1 MNAQELFLDVSS
13 GRFLDGQSII
23 PVSKPTIFSDEH
35 RNLKINVLQVS
46 RNIVSSKQPADDSSF
61 KARLGTAALKLADG
75 QAVSTQPINTIRA
88 TATIVTSPA
97 ARTVGSAGIFTYTP
111 VTANIISSIAT
122 FPIVTG
128 VFRLSVDYVAP
139 VTASI
144 TAGFAIPV
152 PAIITR
158 PLGYID
164 SGAGGVN
171 LANSY
176 EFLENQ
182 ILVNPDLAQK
192 LNTTT
197 TATFVSSILSGQ
209 VVGID
214 IVNRGLGYPNG
225 TYSLN
230 VSPSITTGASFT
242 ATVSGGVV
250 TTISIVTGGFGYSNG
265 PFDLVFSATTGTIA
279 AATASAV
286 SGSINQI
293 TITNGG
299 TDYLTA
305 PSVTLAAPTAG
316 TAIATA
322 VASGGFIQS
331 LTITSGGFGYT
342 NAPAVTLFRP
352 TRSLFATGTGI
363 VDLGCKGVN
372 TNTTSLIFSDPDG
385 EQTPPTSKRPIA
397 SIAYT
402 GSGTL
407 WRTTITDVGY
417 GYSATPTVSHDDI
430 LAFLPVARA
439 GFRPFVGGIDDVNAI
454 FAEISNSTE
463 VGGGTFGRMI
473 ANSVV
478 TFSETATKINLGGL
492 NVRFGNNLGM
502 LGIFPDMCKFITGGI
517 GQGGKRFTPYNEQ
530 FSLSGANKPED
541 RRETIA
547 AIRYGAELL
556 NSIGVV
562 VTGSIY
568 DPQATRV
575 FRPAERTGGLSGSG
589 NITSEARAQYFPR
602 GTKVL
607 IPGVPIIGQ
616 INPARLLNIPATGST
631 KQILS
636 TIRNTLD
643 QYANPQH
650 EKFAGKSV
658 RVAIVPK
665 NRNFVPTRYAVMEII
680 IPPRDTSYQVAVV
693 DIGVNGSKYGFQ
705 DFGGGRYA
713 PEFRVLDAGAG
724 YPSTYREGFDIVE
737 LGALTSDPVIFE
749 FSGDVVSTMPATLA
763 DGFINTAFSVPA
775 SIATRPGP
783 ASVQYFLGSGGV
795 GYTKSVNIGF
805 QSVQTLGLVRSASL
819 SNVPASYSDGT
830 YSCSVQAPASGTPA
844 QINLVVDRN
853 GSRSQVVVVNGGSGY
868 TSAPIVTAPAPN
880 FISGQVKSVSVLTQP
895 QGYSIDQQFFLSVPT
910 SPVDGGQASVLFTQS
925 SSGSVN
931 VVIENPGFGYQTT
944 QVATAPDPDRR
955 LEAGFLRTF
964 ELQNSPNGYLVGQ
977 PYSLQIQQSPQSGGN
992 AVANLIKESES
1003 KYVFQ
1008 IINAGAGYTSAP
1020 IVTAPSPDAPNG
1032 LLSSVAVTT
1041 LGAGYAPGTYEAT
1054 VGTAP
1059 LGGQTARVNYVVDEG
1074 LSGEYVIVESGQGYV
1089 SAPSISVATPAGSV
1103 ISSISITCAG
1113 SYYTS
1118 DNYSVTIQDATG
1130 SGARLDVPT
1139 IQNGRLQNI
1148 NVLNK
1153 GYGFTDNPAIIFP
1166 KPPIP
1171 QTLQLQRNQLD
1182 LTFNITTASANAILT
1197 TANQRDVLLEVYE
1210 TDGTNEQVVA
1220 QATVSLAKRVLE

>member
-13 GRFLDGQSII
+13 GRFLDGQSTI
-23 PVSKPTIFSDEH
+23 PVSKPTIFSDEQ

-46 RNIVSSKQPADDSSF
+46 KNVVSPKQPADDSSF

-97 ARTVGSAGIFTYTP
+97 SRTVGSARIFTYTP

-128 VFRLSVDYVAP
+128 VFRLNVDYVAP

-152 PAIITR
+152 PSIITR

-176 EFLENQ
+176 EFSENQ
-182 ILVNPDLAQK
+182 ILVNPDLAQG

-214 IVNRGLGYPNG
+214 IVSRGLGYPNG

-230 VSPSITTGASFT
+230 VSPPITTGASFT

-299 TDYLTA
+299 TNYLTA

-316 TAIATA
+316 TAIATV

-352 TRSLFATGTGI
+352 TRSLTATGTGI

-372 TNTTSLIFSDPDG
+372 TNPTSLIFSDPDG
-385 EQTPPTSKRPIA
+385 GQTPPTSKRPIA

-430 LAFLPVARA
+430 LAFLPIAKT
-439 GFRPFVGGIDDVNAI
+439 GFSQGGDVNSWYSRVVNKNVI
-454 FAEISNSTE
+454 
-463 VGGGTFGRMI
+463 GGGEFGRMTRS
-473 ANSVV
+473 SVV

-492 NVRFGNNLGM
+492 NVRFGNG
-502 LGIFPDMCKFITGGI
+502 LGIFPDMCKFITGGMGQTSGIFKGLNTSGSPSETLRDGVSGGGII
-517 GQGGKRFTPYNEQ
+517 G
-530 FSLSGANKPED
+530 
-541 RRETIA
+541 
-547 AIRYGAELL
+547 YGAELL

-568 DPQATRV
+568 DPQQNRV
-575 FRPAERTGGLSGSG
+575 FRPAESTSLPSSG
-589 NITSEARAQYFPR
+589 NITAEAYAKYFPR
-602 GTKVL
+602 GTPVF
-607 IPGVPIIGQ
+607 IYGVAIIGT

-636 TIRNTLD
+636 TIRNTPD

-693 DIGVNGSKYGFQ
+693 DIGVNGSKFGFQ
-705 DFGGGRYA
+705 DFGGGRYT

-749 FSGDVVSTMPATLA
+749 YSGATVSTMPATLA
-763 DGFINTAFSVPA
+763 DGFIDTAFSVPA

-783 ASVQYFLGSGGV
+783 ASVQYLLGSGGV

-895 QGYSIDQQFFLSVPT
+895 QGYSIDQQFSLSVPT
-910 SPVDGGQASVLFTQS
+910 SPIDGGQASVLFTQS

-955 LEAGFLRTF
+955 LESGFLRTF

-1059 LGGQTARVNYVVDEG
+1059 LGGQTARVDYVVDEG
-1074 LSGEYVIVESGQGYV
+1074 LSGQYVIVESGRGYV

-1130 SGARLDVPT
+1130 SGAGLDVPT
-1139 IQNGRLQNI
+1139 IQNGQLQNI

-1153 GYGFTDNPAIIFP
+1153 GYGFTDNPAIVFP

-1171 QTLQLQRNQLD
+1171 QTVQLQRNQLD
-1182 LTFNITTASANAILT
+1182 LTFNITTASANAILS
-1197 TANQRDVLLEVYE
+1197 TATQKDILMEVYE

-1220 QATVSLAKRVLE
+1220 QAAVSLAKRVLE

>member
-13 GRFLDGQSII
+13 GRFLDGQSTI
-23 PVSKPTIFSDEH
+23 PVSKPTIFSDEQ

-46 RNIVSSKQPADDSSF
+46 KNVVSSKQPADDSSF

-75 QAVSTQPINTIRA
+75 QAVSTQPINTFRA

-97 ARTVGSAGIFTYTP
+97 SRTVGSARIFTYTP

-128 VFRLSVDYVAP
+128 VFRLNVDYIAP

-144 TAGFAIPV
+144 TAGFAIPT
-152 PAIITR
+152 PTTITR
-158 PLGYID
+158 PLQYVD
-164 SGAGGVN
+164 SGIA
-171 LANSY
+171 ASY
-176 EFLENQ
+176 ELEDYS
-182 ILVNPDLAQK
+182 VRPNPDLAQQ

-197 TATFVSSILSGQ
+197 TATFVSSILSGE
-209 VVGID
+209 VVDID
-214 IVNRGLGYPNG
+214 IVNRGRGYPNG

-242 ATVSGGVV
+242 ATISAGVV

-299 TDYLTA
+299 TNYLTA

-316 TAIATA
+316 TAVATV

-342 NAPAVTLFRP
+342 NAPTVTLFQP
-352 TRSLFATGTGI
+352 TKSLAGLTNQI

-372 TNTTSLIFSDPDG
+372 TNTISLEFSDPDG
-385 EQTPPTSKRPIA
+385 GQTPPTSKRPVA
-397 SIAYT
+397 SIQYT
-402 GSGTL
+402 GGGTL
-407 WRTTITDVGY
+407 WRIIVSDVGY
-417 GYSATPTVSHDDI
+417 GYSATPTVSHGDI
-430 LAFLPVARA
+430 LAYLPILKT
-439 GFRPFVGGIDDVNAI
+439 GFTTSYADVNQGLSQNRNTAI
-454 FAEISNSTE
+454 
-463 VGGGTFGRMI
+463 VGGGTFSGV
-473 ANSVV
+473 ALNTVA

-492 NVRFGNNLGM
+492 KIGFDPRTFFAQNH
-502 LGIFPDMCKFITGGI
+502 KWITGGYSLDNEFRYVFADYN
-517 GQGGKRFTPYNEQ
+517 GGAYSSDPRIALAQRTP
-530 FSLSGANKPED
+530 AVVK
-541 RRETIA
+541 
-547 AIRYGAELL
+547 GAELL

-568 DPQATRV
+568 DPQQTRV
-575 FRPAERTGGLSGSG
+575 FRPAESTGLRGSGSG
-589 NITSEARAQYFPR
+589 AITEEAYRKYFPQGTRADVR
-602 GTKVL
+602 GVTVVGRRNL
-607 IPGVPIIGQ
+607 TS
-616 INPARLLNIPATGST
+616 INANANAVSNFP
-631 KQILS
+631 
-636 TIRNTLD
+636 
-643 QYANPQH
+643 NPQH
-650 EKFAGKSV
+650 DKFAGKSAL
-658 RVAIVPK
+658 VALVPK
-665 NRNFVPTRYAVMEII
+665 DRNIVPTRYAVMEIV
-680 IPPRDTSYQVAVV
+680 IPPRDTSYQVSAL
-693 DIGVNGSKYGFQ
+693 DLGNNGSSFSYQ
-705 DFGGGRYA
+705 DFGGGRYT

-724 YPSTYREGFDIVE
+724 YPSTYNKSYDLVE
-737 LGALTSDPVIFE
+737 LGALSSDPVIFE
-749 FSGDVVSTMPATLA
+749 FSGTTVYTMPATLA
-763 DGFINTAFSVPA
+763 DGFIDTAFSTPA

-783 ASVQYFLGSGGV
+783 AAVQYLLGSGGV
-795 GYTKSVNIGF
+795 GYTRSTNIAF

-895 QGYSIDQQFFLSVPT
+895 QGYSIDQQFSLSVPT
-910 SPVDGGQASVLFTQS
+910 SPIDGGQASVLFTQS

-955 LEAGFLRTF
+955 LESGFLRTF

-1059 LGGQTARVNYVVDEG
+1059 LGGQTARVDYVVDEG
-1074 LSGEYVIVESGQGYV
+1074 LSGQYVIVESGRGYV

-1130 SGARLDVPT
+1130 SGAGLDVPT
-1139 IQNGRLQNI
+1139 IENGQLQNI

-1182 LTFNITTASANAILT
+1182 LTFNITTASANAILS
-1197 TANQRDVLLEVYE
+1197 TATQRDILMEVYE

>member
-13 GRFLDGQSII
+13 GRFLDGQSTI
-23 PVSKPTIFSDEH
+23 PISKPTIFSDEQ

-46 RNIVSSKQPADDSSF
+46 KNVVSPKQPAEDSSF
-61 KARLGTAALKLADG
+61 KARLGTTALKLADG
-75 QAVSTQPINTIRA
+75 QSASTQPINTIRA

-97 ARTVGSAGIFTYTP
+97 ARTVGSARIFTYTP
-111 VTANIISSIAT
+111 ITANIISSIAT

-128 VFRLSVDYVAP
+128 VFRLNVDYIAP

-144 TAGFAIPV
+144 TAGFAIPA
-152 PAIITR
+152 PTIITR
-158 PLGYID
+158 PLQYVD
-164 SGAGGVN
+164 SGIA
-171 LANSY
+171 ASY
-176 EFLENQ
+176 ELEDYS
-182 ILVNPDLAQK
+182 VRPTPDLAQQ

-197 TATFVSSILSGQ
+197 TATFTSSILSGE
-209 VVGID
+209 VVEIE
-214 IVNRGLGYPNG
+214 IVNRGKGYPDG

-230 VSPSITTGASFT
+230 VSPSVTTGASFT
-242 ATVSGGVV
+242 ATICAGVV

-293 TITNGG
+293 TITDGG
-299 TDYLTA
+299 TNYLTA

-316 TAIATA
+316 TAIATV

-342 NAPAVTLFRP
+342 NAPTVTLFQP
-352 TRSLFATGTGI
+352 TKSLASLTNQI

-372 TNTTSLIFSDPDG
+372 TNTVSLIFSDPDG
-385 EQTPPTSKRPIA
+385 VQTPPTSKRPVA
-397 SIAYT
+397 SLQYT
-402 GSGTL
+402 GDGTL
-407 WRTTITDVGY
+407 WRIIVSDVGY
-417 GYSATPTVSHDDI
+417 GYSATPTVSHGDI
-430 LAFLPVARA
+430 LAYLPILKT
-439 GFRPFVGGIDDVNAI
+439 GFRIAAGYADLNLSLSSNINKGI
-454 FAEISNSTE
+454 
-463 VGGGTFGRMI
+463 VGGGSFGGVGLNTV
-473 ANSVV
+473 A

-492 NVRFGNNLGM
+492 KIGFNPKTFFAGNH
-502 LGIFPDMCKFITGGI
+502 KWITGGSSLDDQFRYVVAYYDGNGPFSNDPRI
-517 GQGGKRFTPYNEQ
+517 RRAQQG
-530 FSLSGANKPED
+530 SGAGLVK
-541 RRETIA
+541 
-547 AIRYGAELL
+547 GAQLL

-568 DPQATRV
+568 DPRQLNV
-575 FRPAERTGGLSGSG
+575 FRPAENRGPRSSG
-589 NITSEARAQYFPR
+589 NIDLEAYKKYFDQGTPVDIKGVTVVGRRNRASIGKNANDVSNFP
-602 GTKVL
+602 
-607 IPGVPIIGQ
+607 
-616 INPARLLNIPATGST
+616 
-631 KQILS
+631 
-636 TIRNTLD
+636 D
-643 QYANPQH
+643 PQH
-650 EKFAGKSV
+650 EKFAGKSAL
-658 RVAIVPK
+658 VALVPK
-665 NRNFVPTRYAVMEII
+665 DRSIVPTRYAVMEIV
-680 IPPRDTSYQVAVV
+680 IPARDTSYQVQVLDLDPHIV
-693 DIGVNGSKYGFQ
+693 RDHQ
-705 DFGGGRYA
+705 DFGGGRYT

-724 YPSTYREGFDIVE
+724 YPQTYTKSYDLVE

-749 FSGDVVSTMPATLA
+749 FSGATVFTMPATLA
-763 DGFINTAFSVPA
+763 DGFIDTAFSIPA

-783 ASVQYFLGSGGV
+783 ASVQYLLGGGGV
-795 GYTKSVNIGF
+795 GYTRSTNIAF

-853 GSRSQVVVVNGGSGY
+853 GGQSRVVVVNGGSGY

-880 FISGQVKSVSVLTQP
+880 FISGQVKSVTVLTQP
-895 QGYSIDQQFFLSVPT
+895 QGYSIGREFSLAVPT
-910 SPVDGGQASVLFTQS
+910 SPIDGGQASILFTQS

-931 VVIENPGFGYQTT
+931 VIIENPGFGYQST

-955 LEAGFLRTF
+955 LERGFLRTL
-964 ELQNSPNGYLVGQ
+964 ELQNSPNGYIVGQ
-977 PYSLQIQQSPQSGGN
+977 SYSLQIEQSPQAGGN
-992 AVANLIKESES
+992 AVANIIKESES
-1003 KYVFQ
+1003 KYIFQ
-1008 IINAGAGYTSAP
+1008 IVNAGAGYATAP

-1059 LGGQTARVNYVVDEG
+1059 SGGETAKVNYVVDEG
-1074 LSGEYVIVESGQGYV
+1074 LSGQYVVVESGKGYT
-1089 SAPSISVATPAGSV
+1089 SAPSISVPTPAGAV

-1118 DNYSVTIQDATG
+1118 DNYSATIQDATG
-1130 SGARLDVPT
+1130 SGARLDIPT
-1139 IQNGRLQNI
+1139 IQNGQLQNI
-1148 NVLNK
+1148 NILNK

-1171 QTLQLQRNQLD
+1171 QTVQLQRNQLD
-1182 LTFNITTASANAILT
+1182 LTFNITTASANAILST
-1197 TANQRDVLLEVYE
+1197 STQKDILLEVFE

>member
-1 MNAQELFLDVSS
+1 MNSQELFLDVSS
-13 GRFLDGQSII
+13 GRFLDGQSTI
-23 PVSKPTIFSDEH
+23 PISKPTIFSDEQ

-46 RNIVSSKQPADDSSF
+46 KNVVSSKQPADDSSF

-75 QAVSTQPINTIRA
+75 QAVSTQPINTTRA

-97 ARTVGSAGIFTYTP
+97 SRTVGSARIFTYTP

-128 VFRLSVDYVAP
+128 VFRLNVDYIAP

-144 TAGFAIPV
+144 TAGFAIPS
-152 PAIITR
+152 PTTITR
-158 PLGYID
+158 PLQYVD
-164 SGAGGVN
+164 SGIA
-171 LANSY
+171 ASY
-176 EFLENQ
+176 ELSDNSVR
-182 ILVNPDLAQK
+182 VNPDLAQS

-197 TATFVSSILSGQ
+197 TATFVSSILSGE
-209 VVGID
+209 VVGIS
-214 IVNRGLGYPNG
+214 IANRGSGYPNG

-242 ATVSGGVV
+242 ATISAGVV

-286 SGSINQI
+286 SGSINKI

-299 TDYLTA
+299 TGYSTA

-316 TAIATA
+316 TAVATV

-342 NAPAVTLFRP
+342 NAPSVTLFQP
-352 TRSLFATGTGI
+352 TKSLASLTNQI

-372 TNTTSLIFSDPDG
+372 TNTISLEFSDPDG
-385 EQTPPTSKRPIA
+385 GQTPPTSKRPVA
-397 SIAYT
+397 SIQYT
-402 GSGTL
+402 GDGTL
-407 WRTTITDVGY
+407 WRIIVSDVGY
-417 GYSATPTVSHDDI
+417 GYSATPTVSHGDI
-430 LAFLPVARA
+430 LAYLPVIKS
-439 GFRPFVGGIDDVNAI
+439 GFSVTDLTDIRNVNNI
-454 FAEISNSTE
+454 LSSLGDTT
-463 VGGGTFGRMI
+463 VYGGGSFSGVQNNTI
-473 ANSVV
+473 T
-478 TFSETATKINLGGL
+478 TFSEIATKINLGGL
-492 NVRFGNNLGM
+492 KIGFDPRTLFAKNS
-502 LGIFPDMCKFITGGI
+502 KWITGGYSFDNEFRYVFADKTI
-517 GQGGKRFTPYNEQ
+517 RGQSSGDKRIEKGLQ
-530 FSLSGANKPED
+530 SASG
-541 RRETIA
+541 I
-547 AIRYGAELL
+547 IRKSSEIL
-556 NSIGVV
+556 NSIGIV

-568 DPQATRV
+568 DPQQNRV
-575 FRPAERTGGLSGSG
+575 FRPAENTGGLSGSG
-589 NITSEARAQYFPR
+589 AITAEEYKKYFPQ
-602 GTKVL
+602 GTKAS
-607 IPGVPIIGQ
+607 IKGVTVVGSKVGL
-616 INPARLLNIPATGST
+616 PANANANDVSNFP
-631 KQILS
+631 
-636 TIRNTLD
+636 
-643 QYANPQH
+643 NPQH
-650 EKFAGKSV
+650 DKFAGKSAL
-658 RVAIVPK
+658 VAIVPK
-665 NRNFVPTRYAVMEII
+665 DRSIVPTRYAVMEIV
-680 IPPRDTSYQVAVV
+680 IPPRDTSYLVSVLDFNPNNTSYV
-693 DIGVNGSKYGFQ
+693 
-705 DFGGGRYA
+705 DFGGGRYT

-724 YPSTYREGFDIVE
+724 YPSTYTKSYDLVE
-737 LGALTSDPVIFE
+737 LGSLTSDPVIFE
-749 FSGDVVSTMPATLA
+749 FSGTTVYTMPATLA
-763 DGFINTAFSVPA
+763 DGFIDTAFSNPA

-783 ASVQYFLGSGGV
+783 AAVQYLLGGGGV
-795 GYTKSVNIGF
+795 GYTRSTNIAF

-895 QGYSIDQQFFLSVPT
+895 QGYSIDQQFSLSVPT
-910 SPVDGGQASVLFTQS
+910 SPIDGGQASILFTQS

-931 VVIENPGFGYQTT
+931 VVIENPGFGYQST

-955 LEAGFLRTF
+955 FQSGFLRTL
-964 ELQNSPNGYLVGQ
+964 ELQNSPNGYIVGQ
-977 PYSLQIQQSPQSGGN
+977 SYSLQIGQSPQSGGN
-992 AVANLIKESES
+992 AVVNLIKESES
-1003 KYVFQ
+1003 KYTFQ
-1008 IINAGAGYTSAP
+1008 IVNAGAGYSSAP

-1059 LGGQTARVNYVVDEG
+1059 SGGQTAKVNYVVDEN
-1074 LSGEYVIVESGQGYV
+1074 LSGEYVIVESGKGYT
-1089 SAPSISVATPAGSV
+1089 SAPSISVPTPAGAV

-1139 IQNGRLQNI
+1139 IQNGQLQNI
-1148 NVLNK
+1148 NVLDK

-1171 QTLQLQRNQLD
+1171 QSPQLQRNQLD
-1182 LTFNITTASANAILT
+1182 LTFNITTASANAILS
-1197 TANQRDVLLEVYE
+1197 TATQRDILMEVYE

>member
-13 GRFLDGQSII
+13 GRFLDGQSTI
-23 PVSKPTIFSDEH
+23 PVSKPTIFSDEQ

-46 RNIVSSKQPADDSSF
+46 KNVVSSKQPADDSSF

-97 ARTVGSAGIFTYTP
+97 SRTVGSARIFTYTP

-128 VFRLSVDYVAP
+128 VFRLNVDYVAP

-144 TAGFAIPV
+144 TAGFAIPT
-152 PAIITR
+152 PTIITR

-164 SGAGGVN
+164 SGVGGVN
-171 LANSY
+171 IANSY
-176 EFLENQ
+176 EFAENQ
-182 ILVNPDLAQK
+182 ILINPDLAQG
-192 LNTTT
+192 LRTTV
-197 TATFVSSILSGQ
+197 TATFSSGILGGQ
-209 VVGID
+209 VVDLD
-214 IVNRGLGYPNG
+214 IVNRGSGYPNG
-225 TYSLN
+225 SYSLN
-230 VSPSITTGASFT
+230 IASPTTAGATFT

-250 TTISIVTGGFGYSNG
+250 TTISIVTGGFGYGLG
-265 PFDLVFSATTGTIA
+265 PFNLVFSATTGTPA
-279 AATASAV
+279 AATAS
-286 SGSINQI
+286 SLNGSINQI
-293 TITNGG
+293 TITDGG
-299 TDYLTA
+299 TGYSTA
-305 PSVTLAAPTAG
+305 PSVTLDAPTPG
-316 TAIATA
+316 TAAATV

-331 LTITSGGFGYT
+331 ITITSGGFGYLS
-342 NAPAVTLFRP
+342 APAVTLFRP
-352 TRSLFATGTGI
+352 TRSLYATGTAI

-385 EQTPPTSKRPIA
+385 AETPPTSKRPIA

-430 LAFLPVARA
+430 LAFLPIVRT
-439 GFRPFVGGIDDVNAI
+439 GFSQGGDVNSWYSRVVNKNVI
-454 FAEISNSTE
+454 
-463 VGGGTFGRMI
+463 GGGEFGRMTRS
-473 ANSVV
+473 SVV

-492 NVRFGNNLGM
+492 NVRFGDG
-502 LGIFPDMCKFITGGI
+502 LGIFPDMCKFITGGM
-517 GQGGKRFTPYNEQ
+517 GQT
-530 FSLSGANKPED
+530 SGIFKGFNPSGSQSQILRD
-541 RRETIA
+541 GVDGSGTIA
-547 AIRYGAELL
+547 YAAQLL

-568 DPQATRV
+568 DPQQKRV
-575 FRPAERTGGLSGSG
+575 FRPAENTGGLTGSG
-589 NITSEARAQYFPR
+589 NITAEAYATYFPQ
-602 GTKVL
+602 GTPVL
-607 IPGVPIIGQ
+607 IYGVAIIGT
-616 INPARLLNIPATGST
+616 INPARLLNIPATPSS
-631 KQILS
+631 KEIIS
-636 TIRNTLD
+636 TIRNTPD
-643 QYANPQH
+643 QFANPQH

-693 DIGVNGSKYGFQ
+693 DIGVNGSKFGFQ
-705 DFGGGRYA
+705 DFGGGRYT

-724 YPSTYREGFDIVE
+724 YPSTYRGGFDILE
-737 LGALTSDPVIFE
+737 LGSLTSDPVIFE
-749 FSGDVVSTMPATLA
+749 YSGATVSTMPATLA
-763 DGFINTAFSVPA
+763 DGFIDTAFSIPA
-775 SIATRPGP
+775 SITTRPGP
-783 ASVQYFLGSGGV
+783 ASVQYLLGGGGV
-795 GYTKSVNIGF
+795 GYTKSTNIAF
-805 QSVQTLGLVRSASL
+805 QSVQTLGLVRSATL
-819 SNVPASYSDGT
+819 LNAPASYSDGT
-830 YSCSVQAPASGTPA
+830 YSCSVQAPASGTAA
-844 QINLVVDRN
+844 QIDLIV
-853 GSRSQVVVVNGGSGY
+853 SRGGAKSQIVVVNGGSGY

-895 QGYSIDQQFFLSVPT
+895 QGYSIDQQFSLSVPT
-910 SPVDGGQASVLFTQS
+910 SPIDGGQASILFTQS

-955 LEAGFLRTF
+955 LESGFLNTL
-964 ELQNSPNGYLVGQ
+964 ELQNSPNGYIVGQ

-992 AVANLIKESES
+992 AVANIIKESES

-1054 VGTAP
+1054 ATTAP
-1059 LGGQTARVNYVVDEG
+1059 AGGQTAKVNYVVDEN
-1074 LSGEYVIVESGQGYV
+1074 LSGEYVIVESGKGYI
-1089 SAPSISVATPAGSV
+1089 SAPSISVPTPAGSV

-1139 IQNGRLQNI
+1139 IQNGQLQNI
-1148 NVLNK
+1148 NVLDK

-1182 LTFNITTASANAILT
+1182 LTFNITTASANAILS
-1197 TANQRDVLLEVYE
+1197 TASQRDILLEVYE

-1220 QATVSLAKRVLE
+1220 QATVGLAKRVLE

>member
-1 MNAQELFLDVSS
+1 VNSQELFLDVSS
-13 GRFLDGQSII
+13 GRFLDGQSTI
-23 PVSKPTIFSDEH
+23 PISKPTIFSDEQ

-46 RNIVSSKQPADDSSF
+46 KNVVSSKQPANDSSF

-75 QAVSTQPINTIRA
+75 QAVSTQPINTTRA

-97 ARTVGSAGIFTYTP
+97 ARTVGSARIFTYTP

-128 VFRLSVDYVAP
+128 VFRLNVDYIAP

-144 TAGFAIPV
+144 TAGFGIPT
-152 PAIITR
+152 PTTITR
-158 PLGYID
+158 PLQYVD
-164 SGAGGVN
+164 SGIA
-171 LANSY
+171 ASY
-176 EFLENQ
+176 ELSDNSVR
-182 ILVNPDLAQK
+182 VNPDLAQS

-197 TATFVSSILSGQ
+197 TATFVSSILAGE
-209 VVGID
+209 VVGIS
-214 IVNRGLGYPNG
+214 IANRGSGYPNG

-242 ATVSGGVV
+242 ATISAGVV

-286 SGSINQI
+286 SGSINKI

-299 TDYLTA
+299 TGYSTA

-316 TAIATA
+316 TAVATV

-342 NAPAVTLFRP
+342 NAPTVTLFQP
-352 TRSLFATGTGI
+352 TKSLASLTNQI

-372 TNTTSLIFSDPDG
+372 TNTISLEFSDPDG
-385 EQTPPTSKRPIA
+385 GQTPPTSKRPIA
-397 SIAYT
+397 SIQYT
-402 GSGTL
+402 GDGTL
-407 WRTTITDVGY
+407 WRIIVSDVGY
-417 GYSATPTVSHDDI
+417 GYSATPTVSHGDI
-430 LAFLPVARA
+430 LAYLPVLKT
-439 GFRPFVGGIDDVNAI
+439 GFTTNLEGLSQNRNQAI
-454 FAEISNSTE
+454 
-463 VGGGTFGRMI
+463 VGGGAFGGV
-473 ANSVV
+473 ALNTVA

-492 NVRFGNNLGM
+492 KIGFNTRTFFTQNHKWL
-502 LGIFPDMCKFITGGI
+502 TGGYSLDNEFRYVFADYN
-517 GQGGKRFTPYNEQ
+517 GGAYSSDPRIALAQQTPAVVR
-530 FSLSGANKPED
+530 GAQ
-541 RRETIA
+541 
-547 AIRYGAELL
+547 LL

-568 DPQATRV
+568 DPQQTRV
-575 FRPAERTGGLSGSG
+575 FRPAEYGRSSLLTSGA
-589 NITSEARAQYFPR
+589 ITSEEYRKYFPQ
-602 GTKVL
+602 GTPVDIK
-607 IPGVPIIGQ
+607 GVTVVG
-616 INPARLLNIPATGST
+616 R
-631 KQILS
+631 
-636 TIRNTLD
+636 RNLTNANANAVSNLP
-643 QYANPQH
+643 NPQH
-650 EKFAGKSV
+650 DKFAGKSAL
-658 RVAIVPK
+658 VAIVPK
-665 NRNFVPTRYAVMEII
+665 DRSIVPTRYAVMEIV
-680 IPPRDTSYQVAVV
+680 IPSRDTSYQVSSL
-693 DIGVNGSKYGFQ
+693 DLGNNGSYQ
-705 DFGGGRYA
+705 DFGGGRYT

-724 YPSTYREGFDIVE
+724 YPSTYTKSYDLVE
-737 LGALTSDPVIFE
+737 LGALSSDPVIFE
-749 FSGDVVSTMPATLA
+749 FSGTTVYTMPATLA
-763 DGFINTAFSVPA
+763 DGFIDTAFSTPA

-783 ASVQYFLGSGGV
+783 SAVQYLLGSGGV
-795 GYTKSVNIGF
+795 GYTRSTNIAF

-819 SNVPASYSDGT
+819 SNTPASYSDGT

-895 QGYSIDQQFFLSVPT
+895 QGYSIDQQFSLSVPT
-910 SPVDGGQASVLFTQS
+910 SPIDGGQASILFTQS

-931 VVIENPGFGYQTT
+931 VVIENPGFGYQST

-955 LEAGFLRTF
+955 FQSGFLRTL
-964 ELQNSPNGYLVGQ
+964 ELQNSPNGYIVGQ
-977 PYSLQIQQSPQSGGN
+977 SYSLQIGQSPQSGGN
-992 AVANLIKESES
+992 AVVNLIKESES
-1003 KYVFQ
+1003 KYTFQ
-1008 IINAGAGYTSAP
+1008 IVNAGAGYSSAP

-1059 LGGQTARVNYVVDEG
+1059 SGGQTAKVNYVVDEN
-1074 LSGEYVIVESGQGYV
+1074 LSGEYVIVESGKGYT
-1089 SAPSISVATPAGSV
+1089 SAPSISVPTPAGAV

-1139 IQNGRLQNI
+1139 IQNGQLQNI
-1148 NVLNK
+1148 NVLDK
-1153 GYGFTDNPAIIFP
+1153 GYGFTDNPTIIFP

-1182 LTFNITTASANAILT
+1182 LIFNITTASANAILS
-1197 TANQRDVLLEVYE
+1197 TATQRDILMEVYE

>member
-1 MNAQELFLDVSS
+1 MNSQELFLDVSS
-13 GRFLDGQSII
+13 GRFLDGQSAI
-23 PVSKPTIFSDEH
+23 PISKPTIFSDEQ

-46 RNIVSSKQPADDSSF
+46 KNVVSSKQPADDSSF

-75 QAVSTQPINTIRA
+75 QSASTQPINTIRA

-97 ARTVGSAGIFTYTP
+97 SRTVGSARIFTYTP

-128 VFRLSVDYVAP
+128 VFRLNVDYIAP

-152 PAIITR
+152 PSIITR
-158 PLGYID
+158 PLKYID

-176 EFLENQ
+176 EFSENQ
-182 ILVNPDLAQK
+182 ILVNPDLAQG

-209 VVGID
+209 VVDID

-293 TITNGG
+293 TITDGG
-299 TDYLTA
+299 TGYSTA
-305 PSVTLAAPTAG
+305 PSVTLDAPTPG
-316 TAIATA
+316 TAIATV

-352 TRSLFATGTGI
+352 TRSLYATGTAI

-385 EQTPPTSKRPIA
+385 GQTPPTSKRPIA

-430 LAFLPVARA
+430 LAFLPVARV
-439 GFRPFVGGIDDVNAI
+439 GFRPFVGGIDDINAI
-454 FAEISNSTE
+454 FAEISNTTQ

-492 NVRFGNNLGM
+492 NVRFGNGLV
-502 LGIFPDMCKFITGGI
+502 IFPDMFKFITGGI
-517 GQGGKRFTPYNEQ
+517 QQGIEKFTPYYQQ
-530 FSLSGANKPED
+530 FSSRGVNKSED
-541 RRETIA
+541 RRQTIA
-547 AIRYGAELL
+547 AVRYGAELL

-568 DPQATRV
+568 DPQETRV
-575 FRPAERTGGLSGSG
+575 FRPAESTSLPSSG
-589 NITSEARAQYFPR
+589 NITAEARAKYFPR

-636 TIRNTLD
+636 TIRNTPD
-643 QYANPQH
+643 QYADPQH

-693 DIGVNGSKYGFQ
+693 DRGVGGQKYGFQ
-705 DFGGGRYA
+705 DFGGGRYT

-749 FSGDVVSTMPATLA
+749 YSGATVSTMPATLA

-783 ASVQYFLGSGGV
+783 ASVQYLLGSGGV

-805 QSVQTLGLVRSASL
+805 QSVQTLGLVRSAGL

-895 QGYSIDQQFFLSVPT
+895 QGYSIDQQFSLSVPT
-910 SPVDGGQASVLFTQS
+910 SPIDGGQASVLFTQS

-955 LEAGFLRTF
+955 LESGFLRTF

-1059 LGGQTARVNYVVDEG
+1059 SGGETAKVNYLVDEG
-1074 LSGEYVIVESGQGYV
+1074 LSGQYVIVESGRGYV

-1130 SGARLDVPT
+1130 SGAGLDVPT
-1139 IQNGRLQNI
+1139 IQNGQLQNI

-1182 LTFNITTASANAILT
+1182 LTFNITTASANAILS
-1197 TANQRDVLLEVYE
+1197 TANQKDILMEVYE

>member
-1 MNAQELFLDVSS
+1 MNSQELFLDVSS
-13 GRFLDGQSII
+13 GRFLDGQSTI
-23 PVSKPTIFSDEH
+23 PVSKPTIFSDEQ

-46 RNIVSSKQPADDSSF
+46 KNVVSSKRPADDSSF

-75 QAVSTQPINTIRA
+75 QAVSAQPINTIRA

-97 ARTVGSAGIFTYTP
+97 SRTVGSARIFTYTP

-128 VFRLSVDYVAP
+128 VFRLNVDYIAP

-144 TAGFAIPV
+144 TAGFAIPT
-152 PAIITR
+152 PTIITR
-158 PLGYID
+158 PLQYVD
-164 SGAGGVN
+164 SGIA
-171 LANSY
+171 ASY
-176 EFLENQ
+176 ELSDNSVR
-182 ILVNPDLAQK
+182 VNPDLAQS

-197 TATFVSSILSGQ
+197 TATFVSSVLAGE
-209 VVGID
+209 VVGIS
-214 IVNRGLGYPNG
+214 IANRGSGYPNG

-250 TTISIVTGGFGYSNG
+250 TTISIVTGGFGYLNG

-299 TDYLTA
+299 TNYLTA

-316 TAIATA
+316 TAIATV

-352 TRSLFATGTGI
+352 TRSLTAIGTGI

-385 EQTPPTSKRPIA
+385 GQTPPTSKRPIA

-407 WRTTITDVGY
+407 WRITITDVGY
-417 GYSATPTVSHDDI
+417 GYSATPTVSHEDI
-430 LAFLPVARA
+430 LAYLPVLKT
-439 GFRPFVGGIDDVNAI
+439 GFTTSYADVNQGLSQN
-454 FAEISNSTE
+454 SNRTI
-463 VGGGTFGRMI
+463 VGGGAFGGVALNTF
-473 ANSVV
+473 A

-492 NVRFGNNLGM
+492 KIGFDPRTFFAQNH
-502 LGIFPDMCKFITGGI
+502 KWITGGYSLDNEFRYVFADYN
-517 GQGGKRFTPYNEQ
+517 GGAYSSDQRIALAQ
-530 FSLSGANKPED
+530 QKP
-541 RRETIA
+541 A
-547 AIRYGAELL
+547 VVKGAELL

-568 DPQATRV
+568 DPQQTRV
-575 FRPAERTGGLSGSG
+575 FRPAEYKNAPLPTSGS
-589 NITSEARAQYFPR
+589 ISSEEYRKYFPR
-602 GTKVL
+602 GALVDIK
-607 IPGVPIIGQ
+607 GVTVVG
-616 INPARLLNIPATGST
+616 R
-631 KQILS
+631 
-636 TIRNTLD
+636 RNLTNVN
-643 QYANPQH
+643 ANANAVSNFPNPQH
-650 EKFAGKSV
+650 DKFAGKSAL
-658 RVAIVPK
+658 VALVPK
-665 NRNFVPTRYAVMEII
+665 DRSIVPTRYAVMEIV
-680 IPPRDTSYQVAVV
+680 IPPRDTSYQVSVL
-693 DIGVNGSKYGFQ
+693 DLGNNGLSFNHQ
-705 DFGGGRYA
+705 DFGGGRYT
-713 PEFRVLDAGAG
+713 PEFRMLDAGAG
-724 YPSTYREGFDIVE
+724 YPSTYRDGFDIVE

-749 FSGDVVSTMPATLA
+749 YSGATVSTMPATLA

-775 SIATRPGP
+775 SIATRPGR
-783 ASVQYFLGSGGV
+783 ASVQYLLGSGGV
-795 GYTKSVNIGF
+795 GYTKTVNIGF

-830 YSCSVQAPASGTPA
+830 YSCLVQAPASGTPA

-895 QGYSIDQQFFLSVPT
+895 QGYSIDQKFSLSVPT
-910 SPVDGGQASVLFTQS
+910 SPIDGGQASVLFTQS

-931 VVIENPGFGYQTT
+931 IVIENPGFGYQST

-955 LEAGFLRTF
+955 LESGFLRTL

-1059 LGGQTARVNYVVDEG
+1059 LGGQTARVDYVVDEG
-1074 LSGEYVIVESGQGYV
+1074 LSGQYVIVESGRGYV

-1130 SGARLDVPT
+1130 SGAGLDVPT
-1139 IQNGRLQNI
+1139 IQNGQLQNI

-1153 GYGFTDNPAIIFP
+1153 GYGFTDNPAIFFP

-1171 QTLQLQRNQLD
+1171 QTVQLQRNQLD
-1182 LTFNITTASANAILT
+1182 LTFNITTASANAILS
-1197 TANQRDVLLEVYE
+1197 TATQKDILLEVFE

>member
-1 MNAQELFLDVSS
+1 MN
-13 GRFLDGQSII
+13 
-23 PVSKPTIFSDEH
+23 
-35 RNLKINVLQVS
+35 
-46 RNIVSSKQPADDSSF
+46 
-61 KARLGTAALKLADG
+61 
-75 QAVSTQPINTIRA
+75 
-88 TATIVTSPA
+88 
-97 ARTVGSAGIFTYTP
+97 
-111 VTANIISSIAT
+111 
-122 FPIVTG
+122 
-128 VFRLSVDYVAP
+128 VDYVAP

-152 PAIITR
+152 PSIIIR

-176 EFLENQ
+176 EFAENQ
-182 ILVNPDLAQK
+182 ILINPDLAQG
-192 LNTTT
+192 LRTTV
-197 TATFVSSILSGQ
+197 TATFSSGILGGQ
-209 VVGID
+209 VVDLD
-214 IVNRGLGYPNG
+214 IVNRGSGYPNG
-225 TYSLN
+225 SYSLN
-230 VSPSITTGASFT
+230 IASPATAGATFT

-250 TTISIVTGGFGYSNG
+250 TTISIVTGGFGYGLG
-265 PFDLVFSATTGTIA
+265 PFNLVFSATTGTPA
-279 AATASAV
+279 AATAS
-286 SGSINQI
+286 SLNGSINKI

-299 TDYLTA
+299 SDYSTA
-305 PSVTLAAPTAG
+305 PSVTLDAPTPG
-316 TAIATA
+316 TASATV

-331 LTITSGGFGYT
+331 ITITSGGFGYVAT
-342 NAPAVTLFRP
+342 PSVTLFRP
-352 TRSLFATGTGI
+352 TRSLNATGTSI

-385 EQTPPTSKRPIA
+385 EETPPTSKRPIA

-407 WRTTITDVGY
+407 WRITITDVGY

-430 LAFLPVARA
+430 LAFLPIAKA
-439 GFRPFVGGIDDVNAI
+439 GFSQGGDVNSWYSRVVNNNVI
-454 FAEISNSTE
+454 
-463 VGGGTFGRMI
+463 GGGEFGRMTR
-473 ANSVV
+473 SSEVS
-478 TFSETATKINLGGL
+478 FSETATKINLGGL
-492 NVRFGNNLGM
+492 NVRFGN
-502 LGIFPDMCKFITGGI
+502 IFPDMCKFITGGMGQTSGIFKGLNTSGSPSETLRDGTSGGGII
-517 GQGGKRFTPYNEQ
+517 GY
-530 FSLSGANKPED
+530 
-541 RRETIA
+541 A
-547 AIRYGAELL
+547 AKLL
-556 NSIGVV
+556 NSIGVA

-568 DPQATRV
+568 DPRQTRV
-575 FRPAERTGGLSGSG
+575 FRPAENTRGLTGSG
-589 NITSEARAQYFPR
+589 NIDAEAYATYFPR
-602 GTKVL
+602 GTPVL
-607 IPGVPIIGQ
+607 IYGVAIIGT
-616 INPARLLNIPATGST
+616 INPARLLNIPATRST

-636 TIRNTLD
+636 TIRNTPD
-643 QYANPQH
+643 QYADPQH

-693 DIGVNGSKYGFQ
+693 DRGVNGSGFGFQ
-705 DFGGGRYA
+705 DFGGGRYT

-749 FSGDVVSTMPATLA
+749 YSGATVSTMPATLA

-783 ASVQYFLGSGGV
+783 SSVQYLLGSGGV

-805 QSVQTLGLVRSASL
+805 QSVQTLGLVRSAGL

-895 QGYSIDQQFFLSVPT
+895 QGYSIDQQFSLSVPT
-910 SPVDGGQASVLFTQS
+910 SPIDGGQASVLFTQS

-931 VVIENPGFGYQTT
+931 VVIENPGFGYQTS

-955 LEAGFLRTF
+955 LESGFLRTF

-1059 LGGQTARVNYVVDEG
+1059 LGGQTARVDYVVDEG
-1074 LSGEYVIVESGQGYV
+1074 LSGQYVIVESGRGYV

-1130 SGARLDVPT
+1130 SGAGLDVPT
-1139 IQNGRLQNI
+1139 IQNGQLQNI

-1153 GYGFTDNPAIIFP
+1153 GYGFTDNPAIVFP

-1171 QTLQLQRNQLD
+1171 QTVQLQRNQLD
-1182 LTFNITTASANAILT
+1182 LTFNITTASANAILS
-1197 TANQRDVLLEVYE
+1197 TATQKDILLEVFE

>member
-13 GRFLDGQSII
+13 GRFLDGQSAI
-23 PVSKPTIFSDEH
+23 PISKPTIFSDEQ

-46 RNIVSSKQPADDSSF
+46 KNVVSSKQPADDSSF
-61 KARLGTAALKLADG
+61 KARLGTATLKLADG

-97 ARTVGSAGIFTYTP
+97 SRTVGSARIFTYTP

-128 VFRLSVDYVAP
+128 VFRLNVDYVAP

-144 TAGFAIPV
+144 TAGFVIPT
-152 PAIITR
+152 PSIITR

-176 EFLENQ
+176 EFAENQ
-182 ILVNPDLAQK
+182 ILINPDLAQG
-192 LNTTT
+192 LRTTV
-197 TATFVSSILSGQ
+197 TATFSSGILGGQ
-209 VVGID
+209 VVDLD
-214 IVNRGLGYPNG
+214 IVNRGSGYPDG
-225 TYSLN
+225 SYSLN
-230 VSPSITTGASFT
+230 IASPTTAGATFT

-250 TTISIVTGGFGYSNG
+250 TTISIVTGGFGYGLG
-265 PFDLVFSATTGTIA
+265 PFNLVFSATTGTPA
-279 AATASAV
+279 AATAS
-286 SGSINQI
+286 SLNGSINQI
-293 TITNGG
+293 TITDGG
-299 TDYLTA
+299 TGYSTA
-305 PSVTLAAPTAG
+305 PSVTLDAPTPG
-316 TAIATA
+316 TAAATV

-331 LTITSGGFGYT
+331 ITITSGGFGYLS
-342 NAPAVTLFRP
+342 APAVTLFRP
-352 TRSLFATGTGI
+352 TRSLYATGTAI

-385 EQTPPTSKRPIA
+385 AETPPTSKRPIA

-430 LAFLPVARA
+430 LAFLPIARA
-439 GFRPFVGGIDDVNAI
+439 GFRPFVSGDSVNAI
-454 FAEISNSTE
+454 FSEISNLTE
-463 VGGGTFGRMI
+463 VGGGTFGRMV

-492 NVRFGNNLGM
+492 NVRFSNAN
-502 LGIFPDMCKFITGGI
+502 IFPDMFRFITGGL
-517 GQGGKRFTPYNEQ
+517 GGGPNNAGKFTPYNAQ
-530 FSLSGANKPED
+530 FALSGNDKEED
-541 RRETIA
+541 RRQTIA
-547 AIRYGAELL
+547 AVRRGADLL

-568 DPQATRV
+568 DPQETRV
-575 FRPAERTGGLSGSG
+575 FRPAEYTGLPSSG
-589 NITSEARAQYFPR
+589 NITAEARAKYFPR

-607 IPGVPIIGQ
+607 IPGVPIIGL
-616 INPARLLNIPATGST
+616 INPQRLRDIPATGST

-636 TIRNTLD
+636 TIRNTPD
-643 QYANPQH
+643 QYADPQH

-665 NRNFVPTRYAVMEII
+665 NRNFVPTRYAVIEII

-693 DIGVNGSKYGFQ
+693 DIGVNGSKFGFQ
-705 DFGGGRYA
+705 DFGGGRYT
-713 PEFRVLDAGAG
+713 PEFRLLDAGAG
-724 YPSTYREGFDIVE
+724 YPSTYREGFDLVE

-749 FSGDVVSTMPATLA
+749 YSGATVFTVPATFNL
-763 DGFINTAFSVPA
+763 GFIDTPFSQPA
-775 SIATRPGP
+775 SITTRPGQ
-783 ASVQYFLGSGGV
+783 ASVQYMLGSGGV
-795 GYTKSVNIGF
+795 GYTKSANIGF
-805 QSVQTLGLVRSASL
+805 QSVQTLGLVRSATL
-819 SNVPASYSDGT
+819 LNAPASYSDGT
-830 YSCSVQAPASGTPA
+830 YSCSVQAPASGTAA
-844 QINLVVDRN
+844 QIDLIV
-853 GSRSQVVVVNGGSGY
+853 SRGGTKSQIVVVGGGSGY

-895 QGYSIDQQFFLSVPT
+895 QGYSIDQQFSLSVPT

-955 LEAGFLRTF
+955 LESGFLRTF

-1059 LGGQTARVNYVVDEG
+1059 LGGQTARVDYVVDEG
-1074 LSGEYVIVESGQGYV
+1074 LSGQYVIVESGRGYV

-1139 IQNGRLQNI
+1139 IHNGQLQNI

-1182 LTFNITTASANAILT
+1182 LTFNITTASANAILS
-1197 TANQRDVLLEVYE
+1197 TATQRDILMEVYE

-1220 QATVSLAKRVLE
+1220 QATVGLAKRVLE

>member
-13 GRFLDGQSII
+13 GRFLDGQSTI
-23 PVSKPTIFSDEH
+23 PVSKPTIFSDEQ

-46 RNIVSSKQPADDSSF
+46 KNIVSSKQPADDSSF

-97 ARTVGSAGIFTYTP
+97 ARTVGSARIFTYTP

-128 VFRLSVDYVAP
+128 VFRLNVDYIAP

-144 TAGFAIPV
+144 TAGFVIPT
-152 PAIITR
+152 PTTITR
-158 PLGYID
+158 PLQYVD
-164 SGAGGVN
+164 SGIA
-171 LANSY
+171 ASY
-176 EFLENQ
+176 ELEDYS
-182 ILVNPDLAQK
+182 VRPNPDLAQQ

-197 TATFVSSILSGQ
+197 TATFVSSILSGE
-209 VVGID
+209 VVDID
-214 IVNRGLGYPNG
+214 IVNRGRGYPNG

-242 ATVSGGVV
+242 ATISAGVV

-299 TDYLTA
+299 TNYLTA

-316 TAIATA
+316 TAVATV

-342 NAPAVTLFRP
+342 NAPTVTLFQP
-352 TRSLFATGTGI
+352 TKSLAGLTNQI

-372 TNTTSLIFSDPDG
+372 TNTISLEFSDPDG
-385 EQTPPTSKRPIA
+385 GQTPPTSKRPVA
-397 SIAYT
+397 SIQYT
-402 GSGTL
+402 GGGTL
-407 WRTTITDVGY
+407 WRIIVSDVGY
-417 GYSATPTVSHDDI
+417 GYSATPTVSHGDI
-430 LAFLPVARA
+430 LAYLPILKT
-439 GFRPFVGGIDDVNAI
+439 GFTTSYADVNQGLSQNRNTAI
-454 FAEISNSTE
+454 
-463 VGGGTFGRMI
+463 VGGGTFSGV
-473 ANSVV
+473 ALNTVA

-492 NVRFGNNLGM
+492 KIGFDPRTFFAQNH
-502 LGIFPDMCKFITGGI
+502 KWITGGYSLDNEFRYVFADYN
-517 GQGGKRFTPYNEQ
+517 GGAYSSDPRIALAQRTP
-530 FSLSGANKPED
+530 AVVK
-541 RRETIA
+541 
-547 AIRYGAELL
+547 GAELL

-568 DPQATRV
+568 DPQQTRV
-575 FRPAERTGGLSGSG
+575 FRPAESTGLRGSGSG
-589 NITSEARAQYFPR
+589 AITEEAYRKYFPQGTRADVR
-602 GTKVL
+602 GVTVVGRRNL
-607 IPGVPIIGQ
+607 TS
-616 INPARLLNIPATGST
+616 INANANAVSNFP
-631 KQILS
+631 
-636 TIRNTLD
+636 
-643 QYANPQH
+643 NPQH
-650 EKFAGKSV
+650 DKFAGKSAL
-658 RVAIVPK
+658 VALVPK
-665 NRNFVPTRYAVMEII
+665 DRNIVPTRYAVMEIV
-680 IPPRDTSYQVAVV
+680 IPPRDTSYQVSAL
-693 DIGVNGSKYGFQ
+693 DLGNNGSSFSYQ
-705 DFGGGRYA
+705 DFGGGRYT

-724 YPSTYREGFDIVE
+724 YPSTYNKSYDLVE
-737 LGALTSDPVIFE
+737 LGALSSDPVIFE
-749 FSGDVVSTMPATLA
+749 FSGTTVYTMPATLA
-763 DGFINTAFSVPA
+763 DGFIDTAFSTPA

-783 ASVQYFLGSGGV
+783 AAVQYLLGSGGV
-795 GYTKSVNIGF
+795 GYTRSTNIAF

-895 QGYSIDQQFFLSVPT
+895 QGYSIDQQFSLSVPT
-910 SPVDGGQASVLFTQS
+910 SPIDGGQASILFTQS

-931 VVIENPGFGYQTT
+931 VVIENPGFGYQST

-955 LEAGFLRTF
+955 FQSGFLRTL
-964 ELQNSPNGYLVGQ
+964 ELQNSPNGYIVGQ
-977 PYSLQIQQSPQSGGN
+977 SYSLQIGQSPQSGGN
-992 AVANLIKESES
+992 AVVNLIKESES
-1003 KYVFQ
+1003 KYTFQ
-1008 IINAGAGYTSAP
+1008 IVNAGAGYSSAP

-1059 LGGQTARVNYVVDEG
+1059 LGGQTARVDYVVDEN
-1074 LSGEYVIVESGQGYV
+1074 LSGEYVVVESGKGYT

-1130 SGARLDVPT
+1130 SGAGLDVPT
-1139 IQNGRLQNI
+1139 IENGQLQNI

-1182 LTFNITTASANAILT
+1182 LTFNITTASANAILS
-1197 TANQRDVLLEVYE
+1197 TATQRDILMEVYE

>member
-1 MNAQELFLDVSS
+1 MNSQDLFLDVSS
-13 GRFLDGQSII
+13 GRFLDGQSAI
-23 PVSKPTIFSDEH
+23 PISKPTIFSDEQ
-35 RNLKINVLQVS
+35 RNLKINVLQVN
-46 RNIVSSKQPADDSSF
+46 RNVVSSKQPSDDSSF
-61 KARLGTAALKLADG
+61 KARLGTATLKLAEG

-97 ARTVGSAGIFTYTP
+97 ARTVGSARIFTYTP
-111 VTANIISSIAT
+111 VAANIISSIAT

-128 VFRLSVDYVAP
+128 VFRLNVDYIAP

-144 TAGFAIPV
+144 TAGFAIPT
-152 PAIITR
+152 PTIITR
-158 PLGYID
+158 PLQYVD
-164 SGAGGVN
+164 SGIA
-171 LANSY
+171 ASY
-176 EFLENQ
+176 ELDDNS
-182 ILVNPDLAQK
+182 VRATPDLAQS

-197 TATFVSSILSGQ
+197 TATFVSSILSGE
-209 VVGID
+209 VVDID
-214 IVNRGLGYPNG
+214 IVNRGSGYPNG

-242 ATVSGGVV
+242 ATISAGVV

-265 PFDLVFSATTGTIA
+265 PFNLVFSATTGTIA

-293 TITNGG
+293 TITDGG
-299 TDYLTA
+299 TNYLTA

-316 TAIATA
+316 TAIATV

-342 NAPAVTLFRP
+342 NAPSVTLFRP
-352 TRSLFATGTGI
+352 TKSLARLSNDI
-363 VDLGCKGVN
+363 VDLGAKGI
-372 TNTTSLIFSDPDG
+372 NTTTIPLEFSDPDG
-385 EQTPPTSKRPIA
+385 EQTPPASKRPVA
-397 SIAYT
+397 SIQYT

-407 WRTTITDVGY
+407 WRTIVSDVGY
-417 GYSATPTVSHDDI
+417 GYSATPTVSHGDI
-430 LAFLPVARA
+430 LAYLPIFKA
-439 GFRPFVGGIDDVNAI
+439 GFTTDYGDVNQGLSQSRNTAV
-454 FAEISNSTE
+454 
-463 VGGGTFGRMI
+463 VGGGTFGGV
-473 ANSVV
+473 ALNNVV

-492 NVRFGNNLGM
+492 KIGFSPQTFFAQNH
-502 LGIFPDMCKFITGGI
+502 KWITGGYSLDN
-517 GQGGKRFTPYNEQ
+517 GFRYVFADYNGGAYSSDPRIARAQK
-530 FSLSGANKPED
+530 SGS
-541 RRETIA
+541 TVL
-547 AIRYGAELL
+547 GARLL

-568 DPQATRV
+568 DPQQTRV
-575 FRPAERTGGLSGSG
+575 FRPAEYATRSLPTSGA
-589 NITSEARAQYFPR
+589 ITSEEYRKYFNQ
-602 GTKVL
+602 GTPVDIK
-607 IPGVPIIGQ
+607 GVTVVGRR
-616 INPARLLNIPATGST
+616 NPASINSNANAVSNFP
-631 KQILS
+631 
-636 TIRNTLD
+636 
-643 QYANPQH
+643 NPQH
-650 EKFAGKSV
+650 DKFAGKSAL
-658 RVAIVPK
+658 VALVPK
-665 NRNFVPTRYAVMEII
+665 DRNFVPTRYAVMEIV
-680 IPPRDTSYQVAVV
+680 IPLRDTSYQVSVLDLGTNFSAF
-693 DIGVNGSKYGFQ
+693 SHQ
-705 DFGGGRYA
+705 DFGGGRYT

-724 YPSTYREGFDIVE
+724 YPSTYTKSYDLVE
-737 LGALTSDPVIFE
+737 LGTLTSDPVIFE
-749 FSGDVVSTMPATLA
+749 FSGATVYTMPATLA
-763 DGFINTAFSVPA
+763 DGFIDTAFSTPA

-783 ASVQYFLGSGGV
+783 SAVQYLLGGGGI
-795 GYTKSVNIGF
+795 GYTRSTNIAF

-830 YSCSVQAPASGTPA
+830 YSCSVQAPAAGTAA
-844 QINLVVDRN
+844 QIDLIV
-853 GSRSQVVVVNGGSGY
+853 SRGGAKSQIVVVNGGSGY

-895 QGYSIDQQFFLSVPT
+895 QGYSIDQQFSLSVPT
-910 SPVDGGQASVLFTQS
+910 SPIDGGQASVLFTQS

-955 LEAGFLRTF
+955 LESGFLRTF

-1059 LGGQTARVNYVVDEG
+1059 LGGQTARVDYVVDEG
-1074 LSGEYVIVESGQGYV
+1074 LSGQYVIVESGKGYT
-1089 SAPSISVATPAGSV
+1089 SAPSISVPTPAGAV

-1139 IQNGRLQNI
+1139 IQNGQLQNI

-1182 LTFNITTASANAILT
+1182 LTFNITTASANAILS
-1197 TANQRDVLLEVYE
+1197 TATQRDILMEVYE

>member
-1 MNAQELFLDVSS
+1 VNSQELFLDVAS
-13 GRFLDGQSII
+13 GRFLDGQSTI
-23 PVSKPTIFSDEH
+23 PISKPTIFSDEQ
-35 RNLKINVLQVS
+35 RNIKINVLQIS
-46 RNIVSSKQPADDSSF
+46 KNIVSSKQPADDSSF
-61 KARLGTAALKLADG
+61 RARLGTTTLKLADG
-75 QAVSTQPINTIRA
+75 QAVSTQPISTIRA

-97 ARTVGSAGIFTYTP
+97 SRTVGSARIFTYTP

-128 VFRLSVDYVAP
+128 VFRLNVDYITP

-144 TAGFAIPV
+144 TAGFAIPT
-152 PAIITR
+152 PTIITR
-158 PLGYID
+158 PLQYVD
-164 SGAGGVN
+164 SSIA
-171 LANSY
+171 ASY
-176 EFLENQ
+176 ELSDNS
-182 ILVNPDLAQK
+182 IRVNPDLAQQ

-197 TATFVSSILSGQ
+197 TATFTSSILSGE
-209 VVGID
+209 VVDID
-214 IVNRGLGYPNG
+214 IVNRGRGYPNG
-225 TYSLN
+225 TYDLN
-230 VSPSITTGASFT
+230 ISPSITTGASFT
-242 ATVSGGVV
+242 ATISAGVV

-299 TDYLTA
+299 SGYSTA

-316 TAIATA
+316 TAIATV

-342 NAPAVTLFRP
+342 NAPTVTLFQP
-352 TRSLFATGTGI
+352 TKSLVGLTNQI

-372 TNTTSLIFSDPDG
+372 TNTVSLEFSDPDG
-385 EQTPPTSKRPIA
+385 GQTPPTSKRPVA
-397 SIAYT
+397 SIQYT
-402 GSGTL
+402 GDGTL
-407 WRTTITDVGY
+407 WRIIISDVGY
-417 GYSATPTVSHDDI
+417 GYSATPTVSHGDI
-430 LAFLPVARA
+430 LAYLPILKT
-439 GFRPFVGGIDDVNAI
+439 GFTTNYGDVNSIVSDVSDVTGNNNAR
-454 FAEISNSTE
+454 
-463 VGGGTFGRMI
+463 FGLV
-473 ANSVV
+473 ALATVS

-492 NVRFGNNLGM
+492 KIGFNPNGT
-502 LGIFPDMCKFITGGI
+502 FPDNHKWITGGI
-517 GQGGKRFTPYNEQ
+517 SQNGDNTFRYVYATRNGKTYSTDPRIAKAQQSALVEGGAKLYN
-530 FSLSGANKPED
+530 D
-541 RRETIA
+541 
-547 AIRYGAELL
+547 
-556 NSIGVV
+556 IGVV
-562 VTGSIY
+562 VTGSQY
-568 DPQATRV
+568 DPKYQRAVLISEFNGTQA
-575 FRPAERTGGLSGSG
+575 PGLS
-589 NITSEARAQYFPR
+589 A
-602 GTKVL
+602 
-607 IPGVPIIGQ
+607 Q
-616 INPARLLNIPATGST
+616 INGV
-631 KQILS
+631 
-636 TIRNTLD
+636 TIVGRRNLASINTN
-643 QYANPQH
+643 ANAISNFPNPQH
-650 EKFAGKSV
+650 DKFAGKSAL
-658 RVAIVPK
+658 VAIVPK
-665 NRNFVPTRYAVMEII
+665 DRSIIPTRYAVMEIF
-680 IPPRDTSYQVAVV
+680 IPRRDTSYIVSAL
-693 DIGVNGSKYGFQ
+693 DLGNNGVSFSYS
-705 DFGGGRYA
+705 DFGGGRYT

-724 YPSTYREGFDIVE
+724 YPATYTKNYDLVE

-749 FSGDVVSTMPATLA
+749 FSGTTVYTMPSTLA
-763 DGFINTAFSVPA
+763 DGFIDTAFSVPA

-783 ASVQYFLGSGGV
+783 AAVQYLLGGGGI
-795 GYTKSVNIGF
+795 GYTRSTNIAF
-805 QSVQTLGLVRSASL
+805 QSVQTLGLVRSAGL

-895 QGYSIDQQFFLSVPT
+895 QGYSIDQQFYLSIPT
-910 SPVDGGQASVLFTQS
+910 SPIDGGQASILFTQS

-931 VVIENPGFGYQTT
+931 VIIENPGFGYQTT

-955 LEAGFLRTF
+955 LESGFLRTL
-964 ELQNSPNGYLVGQ
+964 ELQNSPNGYIVGQ
-977 PYSLQIQQSPQSGGN
+977 SYSLQIGQSPQAGGN
-992 AVANLIKESES
+992 AVANIIKESES
-1003 KYVFQ
+1003 KYTFQ
-1008 IINAGAGYTSAP
+1008 ILNAGAGYVSAP

-1059 LGGQTARVNYVVDEG
+1059 SGGQTAKVNYIVDEN
-1074 LSGEYVIVESGQGYV
+1074 LSGEYVVVESGKGYI
-1089 SAPSISVATPAGSV
+1089 SAPSISVPTPAGAV

-1118 DNYSVTIQDATG
+1118 DNYSATIQDAAG

-1139 IQNGRLQNI
+1139 IQNGQLQNI

-1153 GYGFTDNPAIIFP
+1153 GYGFTDNPAIVFP

-1171 QTLQLQRNQLD
+1171 QTPQLQRNQLD
-1182 LTFNITTASANAILT
+1182 LTFNITTASANAILS
-1197 TANQRDVLLEVYE
+1197 TATQRDILMEVYE

>member
-13 GRFLDGQSII
+13 GRFLDGQSAI
-23 PVSKPTIFSDEH
+23 PISKPTIFSDEQ
-35 RNLKINVLQVS
+35 RNLKINVLQVN
-46 RNIVSSKQPADDSSF
+46 RNVVSSKQPADDSSF
-61 KARLGTAALKLADG
+61 RARLGTTALKLSDG

-97 ARTVGSAGIFTYTP
+97 SRTVGSARIFTYTP

-128 VFRLSVDYVAP
+128 VFRLNVDYVAP
-139 VTASI
+139 VTASV
-144 TAGFAIPV
+144 TASFAIPV
-152 PAIITR
+152 PSIITR

-176 EFLENQ
+176 EFAENQ
-182 ILVNPDLAQK
+182 ILINPDLAQG
-192 LNTTT
+192 LRTTV
-197 TATFVSSILSGQ
+197 TATFSSGILGGQ
-209 VVGID
+209 VVDLD
-214 IVNRGLGYPNG
+214 IVNRGSGYPNG
-225 TYSLN
+225 SYSLN
-230 VSPSITTGASFT
+230 IASPTTAGATFT

-250 TTISIVTGGFGYSNG
+250 TTISIVTGGFGYGVG
-265 PFDLVFSATTGTIA
+265 PFNLVFSATTGTPA
-279 AATASAV
+279 AATAS
-286 SGSINQI
+286 SLNGSINQI
-293 TITNGG
+293 TITTGG
-299 TDYLTA
+299 TNYSTA
-305 PSVTLAAPTAG
+305 PSVTLDAPTPG
-316 TAIATA
+316 TASATV

-331 LTITSGGFGYT
+331 ITITSGGFGYLS
-342 NAPAVTLFRP
+342 APAVTLFRP
-352 TRSLFATGTGI
+352 TRSLFATGTSI

-385 EQTPPTSKRPIA
+385 AETPPTSKRPVA

-402 GSGTL
+402 GEGTL
-407 WRTTITDVGY
+407 WRTTISDVGY

-439 GFRPFVGGIDDVNAI
+439 GFSEGQATDVNALYSRVI
-454 FAEISNSTE
+454 DKTI
-463 VGGGTFGRMI
+463 VGGGEFGRMI
-473 ANSVV
+473 ITSVT

-492 NVRFGNNLGM
+492 NVRFGDGS
-502 LGIFPDMCKFITGGI
+502 GIFPDMCKFITGG
-517 GQGGKRFTPYNEQ
+517 QGRDGGRFVGLNQ
-530 FSLSGANKPED
+530 SFSSTGNDKAEL
-541 RRETIA
+541 RRNTAKI
-547 AIRYGAELL
+547 IRYGAELL

-568 DPQATRV
+568 DPRQNRV
-575 FRPAERTGGLSGSG
+575 FGPAENKGSLTGSG
-589 NITSEARAQYFPR
+589 NISAEAYATYFPR
-602 GTKVL
+602 GTPVL
-607 IPGVPIIGQ
+607 MYGVAIIGT
-616 INPARLLNIPATGST
+616 INPQRLYEAPATIST
-631 KQILS
+631 PFVRN
-636 TIRNTLD
+636 TIRNTPD
-643 QYANPQH
+643 QFASPQH

-665 NRNFVPTRYAVMEII
+665 NRNFAPTRYAVMEIV

-693 DIGVNGSKYGFQ
+693 DIGVNGSEFGFQ
-705 DFGGGRYA
+705 DFGGGRFT
-713 PEFRVLDAGAG
+713 PEFRLLDAGAG

-737 LGALTSDPVIFE
+737 LGTLTSDPVIFE
-749 FSGDVVSTMPATLA
+749 YSGATVYTMPATFNL
-763 DGFINTAFSVPA
+763 GFIDSPFSQPA
-775 SIATRPGP
+775 SITTRPGP
-783 ASVQYFLGSGGV
+783 ASVQYLLGSGGV

-805 QSVQTLGLVRSASL
+805 QTVQTLGLVRSASL
-819 SNVPASYSDGT
+819 LNAPASYSDGT
-830 YSCSVQAPASGTPA
+830 YSCSVQAPASGTAA
-844 QINLVVDRN
+844 QIDLIV
-853 GSRSQVVVVNGGSGY
+853 SRGGTKSQIVVVNGGSGY

-880 FISGQVKSVSVLTQP
+880 FISGQVRSVSVLTQP
-895 QGYSIDQQFFLSVPT
+895 QGYSIGQSFSLSVPT
-910 SPVDGGQASVLFTQS
+910 SPIDGGQAAVLFTQS
-925 SSGSVN
+925 DSGSVN
-931 VVIENPGFGYQTT
+931 LVIENPGFGYQTA

-955 LEAGFLRTF
+955 LESGFLNTL
-964 ELQNSPNGYLVGQ
+964 ELQNSPNGYIVGQ
-977 PYSLQIQQSPQSGGN
+977 SYSLQIGQSPQSGGN

-1008 IINAGAGYTSAP
+1008 IVNAGAGYVSAP

-1059 LGGQTARVNYVVDEG
+1059 SGGQTARVDYVVDEG
-1074 LSGEYVIVESGQGYV
+1074 LSGQYVIVESGRGYV

-1118 DNYSVTIQDATG
+1118 DNYSATIQDATG
-1130 SGARLDVPT
+1130 SGARLDVPR
-1139 IQNGRLQNI
+1139 IQNGQLQNI
-1148 NVLNK
+1148 NVLDK

-1182 LTFNITTASANAILT
+1182 LTFNITTASANAILS
-1197 TANQRDVLLEVYE
+1197 TATQRDILMEVYE

>member
-13 GRFLDGQSII
+13 GRFLDGQSTI
-23 PVSKPTIFSDEH
+23 PVSKPTIFSDEQ

-46 RNIVSSKQPADDSSF
+46 KNVVSSKQPADDSSF

-97 ARTVGSAGIFTYTP
+97 SRTVGSARIFTYTP

-128 VFRLSVDYVAP
+128 VFRLNVDYIAP

-144 TAGFAIPV
+144 TAGFAIPT
-152 PAIITR
+152 PTTITR
-158 PLGYID
+158 PLQYVD
-164 SGAGGVN
+164 SGIA
-171 LANSY
+171 ASY
-176 EFLENQ
+176 ELEDYS
-182 ILVNPDLAQK
+182 VRPNPDLAQQ

-197 TATFVSSILSGQ
+197 TATFVSSILSGE
-209 VVGID
+209 VVDID
-214 IVNRGLGYPNG
+214 IVNRGRGYPNG

-242 ATVSGGVV
+242 ATISAGVV

-299 TDYLTA
+299 TNYLTA

-316 TAIATA
+316 TAVATV

-342 NAPAVTLFRP
+342 NAPTVTLFQP
-352 TRSLFATGTGI
+352 TKSLAGLTNQI

-372 TNTTSLIFSDPDG
+372 TNTISLEFSDPDG
-385 EQTPPTSKRPIA
+385 GQTPPTSKRPVA
-397 SIAYT
+397 SIQYT
-402 GSGTL
+402 GGGTL
-407 WRTTITDVGY
+407 WRIIVSDVGY
-417 GYSATPTVSHDDI
+417 GYSATPTVSHGDI
-430 LAFLPVARA
+430 LAYLPILKT
-439 GFRPFVGGIDDVNAI
+439 GFTTSYADVNQGLSQNRNTAI
-454 FAEISNSTE
+454 
-463 VGGGTFGRMI
+463 VGGGTFSGV
-473 ANSVV
+473 ALNTVA

-492 NVRFGNNLGM
+492 KIGFDPRTFFAQNH
-502 LGIFPDMCKFITGGI
+502 KWITGGYSLDNEFRYVFADYN
-517 GQGGKRFTPYNEQ
+517 GGAYSSDPRIALAQRTP
-530 FSLSGANKPED
+530 AVVK
-541 RRETIA
+541 
-547 AIRYGAELL
+547 GAELL

-568 DPQATRV
+568 DPQQTRV
-575 FRPAERTGGLSGSG
+575 FRPAESTGLRGSGSG
-589 NITSEARAQYFPR
+589 AITEEAYRKYFPQGTRADVR
-602 GTKVL
+602 GVTVVGRRNL
-607 IPGVPIIGQ
+607 TS
-616 INPARLLNIPATGST
+616 INANANAVSNFP
-631 KQILS
+631 
-636 TIRNTLD
+636 
-643 QYANPQH
+643 NPQH
-650 EKFAGKSV
+650 DKFAGKSAL
-658 RVAIVPK
+658 VALVPK
-665 NRNFVPTRYAVMEII
+665 DRNIVPTRYAVMEIV
-680 IPPRDTSYQVAVV
+680 IPPRDTSYQVSAL
-693 DIGVNGSKYGFQ
+693 DLGNNGSSFSYQ
-705 DFGGGRYA
+705 DFGGGRYT

-724 YPSTYREGFDIVE
+724 YPSTYNKSYDLVE
-737 LGALTSDPVIFE
+737 LGALSSDPVIFE
-749 FSGDVVSTMPATLA
+749 FSGTTVYTMPATLA
-763 DGFINTAFSVPA
+763 DGFIDTAFSTPA

-783 ASVQYFLGSGGV
+783 AAVQYLLGSGGV
-795 GYTKSVNIGF
+795 GYTRSTNIAF

-895 QGYSIDQQFFLSVPT
+895 QGYSIDQQFSLSVPT
-910 SPVDGGQASVLFTQS
+910 SPIDGGQASVLFTQS

-955 LEAGFLRTF
+955 LESGFLRTF

-1059 LGGQTARVNYVVDEG
+1059 LGGQTARVDYVVDEG
-1074 LSGEYVIVESGQGYV
+1074 LSGQYVIVESGRGYV

-1130 SGARLDVPT
+1130 SGAGLDVPT
-1139 IQNGRLQNI
+1139 IENGQLQNI

-1182 LTFNITTASANAILT
+1182 LTFNITTASANAILS
-1197 TANQRDVLLEVYE
+1197 TATQRDILMEVYE